1 MKTIIFK
8 FLDGNDCVF
17 LIKMFRI
24 ILPESSLNEAMV
36 WLHVTFLYS
45 YPIKICRDSV
55 LMPYVKQEV
64 IISYL
69 SLVFNYIFVYFY
81 DFRSLRNMG
90 CQLKRLQNFIRRAK
104 RGE

>member
-1 MKTIIFK
+1 MKIIILK
-8 FLDGNDCVF
+8 FLDGNDWFF
-17 LIKMFRI
+17 LIKIFRI

-36 WLHVTFLYS
+36 TFYNS

-69 SLVFNYIFVYFY
+69 PLVFIDSFVYFY

-104 RGE
+104 RGK